1 MKRARVWLC
10 ALSALVCAGVAWD
23 ALAAEGAL
31 AVGGASEVCEREATS
46 ATVEGT
52 RRFLALAATQGV
64 FYDQSGPSF
73 VMLMKTQAG
82 TDEVEMGAVGIY
94 ADEKKR
100 PVFGAVPWRAYDP
113 FLHEPG
119 EKSASVLLRLEIS
132 EPQYER
138 VLHILRDWE
147 RRARDNELLYPNEL
161 HMNNILLV
169 KQATEALNRCKPM
182 LDLYPLDWGPNDDI
196 SENNARSQVAL
207 LVFEELK
214 RRNTQWHV
222 PDSAMPAGLM
232 QVRGSRPLAAREV
245 VPEKE
250 DIATAP
256 RPAHEHHQHHHMH
269 DAAGRTP

>member
-1 MKRARVWLC
+1 MKRARLWLC
-10 ALSALVCAGVAWD
+10 ALTTLACVGVAWG
-23 ALAAEGAL
+23 ARAAQ
-31 AVGGASEVCEREATS
+31 GGSESCEREASS
-46 ATVEGT
+46 ASVDGT
-52 RRFLALAATQGV
+52 HHFLALAASQGV
-64 FYDQSGPSF
+64 FYDQSGPAF
-73 VMLMKTQAG
+73 VMLMKTQAA

-100 PVFGAVPWRAYDP
+100 AVFGAVPWRAYDP

-119 EKSASVLLRLEIS
+119 KKSASVLLRLEIS

-147 RRARDNELLYPNEL
+147 RRARDNELLYPNDV

-169 KQATEALNRCKPM
+169 KQATEALNRCKPT

-196 SENNARSQVAL
+196 SENNARSRVPL

-214 RRNTQWHV
+214 RRNAQWHV
-222 PDSAMPAGLM
+222 ADSAMPAGLM

-245 VPEKE
+245 AAEKAVQE
-250 DIATAP
+250 KKDAATAP
-256 RPAHEHHQHHHMH
+256 RPAHEHHHMH
-269 DAAGRTP
+269 EAAAGGTP